1 MCFPQ
6 VCHASVSEIR
16 GFIIFTVQDLISL
29 IFMKILFMIMTI
41 SLCPLYAQAQK
52 KKIPNRLIDY
62 PKFQKTVNDSAEERE
77 SRRLTEEEFLK
88 MLKEE
93 GAVLLDART
102 ESRYSMR
109 HIKGAVS
116 LPFTEFTESSLSSV
130 IPSKTSK
137 ILIYCNNNFT
147 GDQQSF
153 ASKMPAASLNIST
166 YNALKVYGYKNIY
179 ELGPLLDISRTKI
192 PFEGSLVK

>member
-1 MCFPQ
+1 
-6 VCHASVSEIR
+6 
-16 GFIIFTVQDLISL
+16 
-29 IFMKILFMIMTI
+29 MKILFMIMTI
-41 SLCPLYAQAQK
+41 SLCPLYAQSQ

-88 MLKEE
+88 MMKEE